1 MKQPP
6 KRIFIEM
13 AREEGEKDKRT
24 VSRKDQ
30 LLKLYHES
38 GWEGDELYSRLA
50 DLDEGALRRDKL
62 YLYYSQHGK
71 CMYSGEPI
79 AFTQLDSDYDIDHI
93 YPQSKTKD
101 DSLNNRVLVKRGLN
115 AQKSDS
121 YPLSREIREKM
132 RPYWEMLRST
142 KAISEEKFR
151 RLVRVEPFHDDELA
165 GFINRQLWKH
175 VSQPSWL
182 LNYCKDGIRNG
193 PKLCMSKQAMFPLSG
208 RISVWMQ
215 MVGKNRQR
223 IAAKMKRQYKI
234 LCLSNA

>member
-1 MKQPP
+1 M
-6 KRIFIEM
+6 
-13 AREEGEKDKRT
+13 
-24 VSRKDQ
+24 
-30 LLKLYHES
+30 
-38 GWEGDELYSRLA
+38 YSRLA

-165 GFINRQLWKH
+165 GFINRQLVETRQSTKLVAELLQRRYQERTEIVYVKAGN
-175 VSQPSWL
+175 VSSFRQDQRL
-182 LNYCKDGIRNG
+182 DADGRKKTG
-193 PKLCMSKQAMFPLSG
+193 SG
-208 RISVWMQ
+208 L
-215 MVGKNRQR
+215 RQ
-223 IAAKMKRQYKI
+223 K
-234 LCLSNA
+234 